1 MIQTSNAVPIQTQPA
16 TDLQDSTLLDPL
28 LRLAGDIKTTHTL
41 IIADHALDLMCGLI
55 RRGCLAATMLRP
67 GDTPDADDYDLVL
80 VPYAAA
86 LLSQDDVIRLA
97 RRSLAPRGR
106 LIVGVRNGKAATEL
120 ARRLRLNGFTN
131 LRSTHLE
138 DRTLLR
144 ADLRSLA

>member
-55 RRGCLAATMLRP
+55 RRGCQAATMLRA
-67 GDTPDADDYDLVL
+67 GDKPDAGDYGLVL
-80 VPYAAA
+80 VPYATA
-86 LLSQDDVIRLA
+86 LLSHEDVIRVA

-106 LIVGVRNGKAATEL
+106 LVVGVRNGRAATEL

-131 LRSTHLE
+131 LRSTHLQG
-138 DRTLLR
+138 RTLLR
-144 ADLRSLA
+144 ADLRSLS